1 MFTLKATVSLYDM
14 DAREL
19 KELAQDLIT
28 EAKFK
33 DVDLAKLGSDI
44 SPSGLANMD
53 GVKFQHLAN
62 LVRWELIARG
72 LWNNHIQQDV
82 DDAVKKHEQK
92 KLQQAAV
99 ASDPKYTLHPLNDM
113 EKAIVRGGSKIM
125 AIKEVRDRLKCGI
138 GDAKYSVDTY
148 QAEHARDGG
157 TIANFPPSKPSIPF

>member
-1 MFTLKATVSLYDM
+1 MFTLKAAVSLYDM
-14 DAREL
+14 DANEL

-33 DVDLAKLGSDI
+33 DVDLVNLGSDI

-53 GVKFQHLAN
+53 GAKFHHLAN

-72 LWNNHIQQDV
+72 LWNNHISKDV
-82 DDAVKKHEQK
+82 DDAIKKHEQK
-92 KLQQAAV
+92 KQAAV
-99 ASDPKYTLHPLNDM
+99 ASDPRYTLYPLNDM
-113 EKAIVRGGSKIM
+113 EKAIVRGGSRIM

-138 GDAKYSVDTY
+138 GDAKYSVDVY
-148 QAEHARDGG
+148 QDAHERDGG